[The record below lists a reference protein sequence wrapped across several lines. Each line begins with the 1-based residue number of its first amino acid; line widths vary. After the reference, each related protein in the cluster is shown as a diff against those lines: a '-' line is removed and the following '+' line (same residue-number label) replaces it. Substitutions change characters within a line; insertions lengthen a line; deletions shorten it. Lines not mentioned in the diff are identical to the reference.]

1 MPNILVAIQNLEVR
15 EKLSYA
21 KENPHLYSHY
31 NSFKTLKILI
41 DATCNAGL
49 DIILKCPVCCPAD
62 QPANP
67 YLVVRMCTRSE
78 NIQEYCCIICP
89 GNTANSCS
97 DTLLRIYNRPT
108 VFYTCRTNLTQMAW
122 QSVRVF
128 TISELFSNLP
138 RRKSWDKVS
147 ENQAQNFIH
156 AMWVLVE
163 IGFLN
168 LAKFLFSA
176 WSLYIGSNIRRQLSR
191 DSRYAV
197 VDDWS
202 LLLCK
207 EAEINWFYDVGCFNS
222 VVDFCFH
229 A

>member
-1 MPNILVAIQNLEVR
+1 MNYANTCDFMPNILVAMQNLEVR

-49 DIILKCPVCCPAD
+49 DIILKCPVCCAAD

-67 YLVVRMCTRSE
+67 HLVVRMCTRSE

-108 VFYTCRTNLTQMAW
+108 VFYTCRTNLTHMA
-122 QSVRVF
+122 
-128 TISELFSNLP
+128 
-138 RRKSWDKVS
+138 
-147 ENQAQNFIH
+147 
-156 AMWVLVE
+156 
-163 IGFLN
+163 
-168 LAKFLFSA
+168 
-176 WSLYIGSNIRRQLSR
+176 
-191 DSRYAV
+191 
-197 VDDWS
+197 
-202 LLLCK
+202 
-207 EAEINWFYDVGCFNS
+207 
-222 VVDFCFH
+222 
-229 A
+229 